1 MKTKIEIKSIFG
13 KVLFELEKENNTIKE
28 TLEEAVKRGA
38 NLVDANLVGTNLAG
52 ANLVG
57 AYLEGA
63 NLEGAYLAGANLV
76 GANLEGANLVDANLV
91 DANLAGANLVGANLV
106 DAYLAGANLVGAN
119 LVDANLV
126 GAYLVGAYLEGA
138 YLEGAYLAGANLV
151 GANLEG
157 GNFGDWG
164 KLQSISDILIVGSI
178 GSRNEYTSIF
188 HTDKGVFVQ
197 CGCFRGT
204 IEEFEK
210 KVKETHQGNN
220 HERDYL
226 AMVDFAKVKFGL
238 TE

>member
-1 MKTKIEIKSIFG
+1 MKKKIEIKSIFD

-38 NLVDANLVGTNLAG
+38 NLAG
-52 ANLVG
+52 A
-57 AYLEGA
+57 Y
-63 NLEGAYLAGANLV
+63 
-76 GANLEGANLVDANLV
+76 
-91 DANLAGANLVGANLV
+91 LVGANLV
-106 DAYLAGANLVGAN
+106 DAYLAGAYLVDANLAGAYLEGAY

-126 GAYLVGAYLEGA
+126 GANLAGANLV
-138 YLEGAYLAGANLV
+138 GANLV

-210 KVKETHQGNN
+210 KVKETHHGNN
-220 HERDYL
+220 YERDYL
-226 AMVDFAKVKFGL
+226 AMIEFAKVKFEL
-238 TE
+238 TAK